1 MVKISSRI
9 CLKKKKEHGK
19 QYRQKNVSEE
29 NKQKKKEYKKEYL
42 KEYRKNQSNHQSTLK
57 KIKEKD
63 KSKSVEVH
71 VVIKFIKDE
80 AEGFLTMMMLC

>member
-9 CLKKKKEHGK
+9 CLEKKEHGK

-42 KEYRKNQSNHQSTLK
+42 KE
-57 KIKEKD
+57 
-63 KSKSVEVH
+63 
-71 VVIKFIKDE
+71 
-80 AEGFLTMMMLC
+80 